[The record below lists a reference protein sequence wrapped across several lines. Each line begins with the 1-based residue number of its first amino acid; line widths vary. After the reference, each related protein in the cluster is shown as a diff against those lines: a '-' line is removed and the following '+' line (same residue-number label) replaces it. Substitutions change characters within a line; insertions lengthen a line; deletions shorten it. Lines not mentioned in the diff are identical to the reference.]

1 MEKMDDLFIVA
12 NPKAVSPFLT
22 KALVTIWDE
31 SNITR
36 AKGRHVQ
43 MVHHPYLVIPLGQGE
58 DRERELPSPT
68 RARCYMPEFAANN
81 TLEELLE
88 MAAVGKYIKPPPAI
102 IERRE

>member
-1 MEKMDDLFIVA
+1 
-12 NPKAVSPFLT
+12 
-22 KALVTIWDE
+22 
-31 SNITR
+31 
-36 AKGRHVQ
+36 

-102 IERRE
+102 MERDKRELGQEDPVYDPLYQIRLEIRDKRKTEKNRHKVQEK